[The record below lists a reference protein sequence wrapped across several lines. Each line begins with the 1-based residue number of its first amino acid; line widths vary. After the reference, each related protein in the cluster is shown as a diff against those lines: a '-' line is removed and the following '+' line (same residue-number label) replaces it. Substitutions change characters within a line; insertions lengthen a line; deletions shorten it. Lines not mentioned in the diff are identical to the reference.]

1 MAVTFLSAGS
11 NSGDRSAYLQQA
23 VKEIEQKIGRIT
35 GLSHVYETQ
44 SWGYEGQ
51 NYLNMVVKVET
62 ALSPHKIIDSIHAI
76 ELAMGRVRIAG
87 QYADRTID
95 LDILFYNDEIV
106 SDGHLVIPHPR
117 LHERLFVLEPMMD
130 IDPDF
135 MHPVLN
141 KNIRQLKEECRDE
154 GWIKKL
160 PES

>member
-1 MAVTFLSAGS
+1 MAITFLSVGS

-23 VKEIEQKIGRIT
+23 VNKIGLEIGRII

-62 ALSPHKIIDSIHAI
+62 ALTPHKIIDSIHAI
-76 ELAMGRVRIAG
+76 EQVMGRVRISG

-106 SDGHLVIPHPR
+106 SDEHLIIPHPR

-135 MHPVLN
+135 RHPVL
-141 KNIRQLKEECRDE
+141 KKTIRQLKEECRDE